1 MVRNEKEKAAALIL
15 TALCIITYVV
25 SKVLDGFPVEEI
37 AIAPHCPLYARLCY
51 SFFHASL
58 VHCIVNCWCLLS
70 VVFIYRI
77 SLRSL
82 LVAYV
87 TAVLYPIDTLA
98 AVANYTLFTL
108 HFSLFTFHSSL
119 LTPTIGLSGVCF
131 CLLGQI
137 SFRVKRK
144 LYYHFCILSF
154 IVFGFIAPLASSA
167 CGYTVATPNTLLHLY
182 SYVVGL
188 LVGFLNSPAPWQ
200 RK

>member
-15 TALCIITYVV
+15 TALCIIIYVV
-25 SKVLDGFPVEEI
+25 STVLDVFPVEKI

-58 VHCIVNCWCLLS
+58 VHCLVNCWCLLS

-98 AVANYTLFTL
+98 AVANYP
-108 HFSLFTFHSSL
+108 LFTFHNSF

-131 CLLGQI
+131 CLLGQMV
-137 SFRVKRK
+137 FRVKRK

-154 IVFGFIAPLASSA
+154 IAFGFIAPLASSA

>member
-15 TALCIITYVV
+15 TALCIIIYVV
-25 SKVLDGFPVEEI
+25 STVLDGFPVEKI

-77 SLRSL
+77 SLWSL
-82 LVAYV
+82 LAAYV

-98 AVANYTLFTL
+98 AVANSSLFTL
-108 HFSLFTFHSSL
+108 HFSL

-137 SFRVKRK
+137 IFRVKRK

-154 IVFGFIAPLASSA
+154 IAFGFIAPLASSA

>member
-15 TALCIITYVV
+15 TAVCIIIYAATT
-25 SKVLDGFPVEEI
+25 VLDGFAVDKI

-58 VHCIVNCWCLLS
+58 VHCLVNCWCLLS

-77 SLRSL
+77 SLWSL

-87 TAVLYPIDTLA
+87 TAVLYPVDTLA
-98 AVANYTLFTL
+98 AVANS
-108 HFSLFTFHSSL
+108 SLTTFHSSL

-154 IVFGFIAPLASSA
+154 IAFGYIIPWASSA
-167 CGYTVATPNTLLHLY
+167 CGYAVATPNNLLHIY

-200 RK
+200 K

>member
-15 TALCIITYVV
+15 TAICIIIYVV
-25 SKVLDGFPVEEI
+25 STVLDGFPVEKI
-37 AIAPHCPLYARLCY
+37 AIAPNCPWYARLCY

-58 VHCIVNCWCLLS
+58 VHCLVNCWCLLS
-70 VVFIYRI
+70 VAFIYRI
-77 SLRSL
+77 SLWSL

-98 AVANYTLFTL
+98 AVANY
-108 HFSLFTFHSSL
+108 SLFTFHSSL
-119 LTPTIGLSGVCF
+119 LTPTIGLSAVCF

-137 SFRVKRK
+137 SFKVKRK

-154 IVFGFIAPLASSA
+154 IILGFIATLVCSV